1 MNLSKKKQ
9 LASKTLKVGEGRIIF
24 VKSRINEIKEAIT
37 KQDIRD
43 LEKEGAIIIREIK
56 GKKTKIR
63 KKKKRSPGKI
73 RKITKSRKKEYVIL
87 TRKLRSYLSEVNKKG
102 EVAKE
107 DVIDIRK
114 KIRNRK
120 FKSKAHLKEYLG
132 SLKK

>member
-73 RKITKSRKKEYVIL
+73 RKINKSRKKEYVIL

>member
-9 LASKTLKVGEGRIIF
+9 LASKTLKVGKGRIIF
-24 VKSRINEIKEAIT
+24 VKSRVNEIKEAIT

-43 LEKEGAIIIREIK
+43 LEKEGAIVIREIR
-56 GKKTKIR
+56 GRKTKIR

-73 RKITKSRKKEYVIL
+73 RKIAKSRKKEYVIH
-87 TRKLRSYLSEVNKKG
+87 TRKLRSYLSDVNKKG

-120 FKSKAHLKEYLG
+120 FRSKTHLKEYIG

>member
-9 LASKTLKVGEGRIIF
+9 LASKTLKVGKGRIIF
-24 VKSRINEIKEAIT
+24 VKSRVNEIKEAIT

-43 LEKEGAIIIREIK
+43 LEKEGAIVIREIR
-56 GKKTKIR
+56 GRKTKIR

-73 RKITKSRKKEYVIL
+73 RKIAKSRKKEYVIH
-87 TRKLRSYLSEVNKKG
+87 TRKLRSYLSDVNKKG

-120 FKSKAHLKEYLG
+120 FRSKIHLKEHIG